1 MKKLQKK
8 IDYEFVFFIAFTAIV
23 FIILTGATAMGFFAN
38 LIFIFVITIYLYICR
53 VVSLILFRVLRK
65 FGNSYVLPILQNVKH
80 VKQQIEL
87 DDDVVYDKS
96 KSKQKH
102 IERDKG

>member
-1 MKKLQKK
+1 MEYK
-8 IDYEFVFFIAFTAIV
+8 
-23 FIILTGATAMGFFAN
+23 
-38 LIFIFVITIYLYICR
+38 R
-53 VVSLILFRVLRK
+53 

-80 VKQQIEL
+80 DKQQIEL